1 MKEPGERRSVPQDPR
16 RDSLESYHSLIAIS
30 IRLLFDAYYG
40 VVVIA
45 VSEEGVGAE
54 DIEPAAVAQDS
65 GPGGIVIGVL
75 KGDSAA
81 GLDGFVDNVHDV
93 IAALVVGLRAGVD
106 IDVAIKLLRLGL
118 RGQTAR

>member
-1 MKEPGERRSVPQDPR
+1 MLCTLVFLLIRYGIIARVGRYFYRRIEP
-16 RDSLESYHSLIAIS
+16 
-30 IRLLFDAYYG
+30 FDG

-54 DIEPAAVAQDS
+54 DIEPAAMAQDS
-65 GPGGIVIGVL
+65 GPGGVVIGVL

-81 GLDGFVDNVHDV
+81 GLDAFVDSVHDV
-93 IAALVVGLRAGVD
+93 IAAFVVGLRAGVD
-106 IDVAIKLLRLGL
+106 MDVAIKLLRLGL